1 MNKPPLVLIVDDSVA
16 LLDVYSDIIS
26 SAGFKVMVAE
36 TGLLALDLAKRAR
49 PDLILLDIM
58 MPCMDGDAVEAN
70 LKSDPA
76 TADIPVLF
84 MSSVLTEHEQ
94 REKFAAAGRNVS
106 FMAKA
111 LAPHDLINSVRGRL
125 GIK

>member
-36 TGLLALDLAKRAR
+36 TGIIAMDLAKRAR

-58 MPCMDGDAVEAN
+58 MPCMDGDAVEAS

-84 MSSVLTEHEQ
+84 MSSVLSENEQ
-94 REKFAAAGRNVS
+94 REKFAAAGRNVN

-111 LAPHDLINSVRGRL
+111 LAPHDLINSVRGSL